1 MAYDLLIKN
10 GTVID
15 PSQRLDAVRDVAI
28 ADAKV
33 AAVEADIEEGSA
45 REVVDAAGLIV
56 MPGLLDLHVHVFWG
70 ASHYVID
77 PDYGNVAKGVTTALD
92 AGSSGA
98 RTFLAFR
105 RYVLE
110 QADTRL
116 FALLNISAMG
126 MLSPKIGELEDLR
139 WADVDDA
146 VEIGRANRDYILG
159 IKARLGAAQAADND
173 VDALKRAIEAAEAL
187 DSMVMIHVGSTKTP
201 LDELTAML
209 RPGDVVTHSFH
220 GHPHGV
226 LDGSGRVLD
235 GIKDAQRRGIIF
247 DIGHGAGSFSFA
259 TAEKALA
266 DGFEPGCISS
276 DLHIY
281 NIEGPVFDQ
290 LTTMSKF
297 LHLGMPLG
305 DVVRLSTQAPA
316 AAMGLSESL
325 GTLKRGAA
333 ADVTIV
339 SMDEGRYDLTDSEGV
354 TVEASR
360 SLKHVRTIRDGRVY
374 RPWSGRSPTTFTER

>member
-1 MAYDLLIKN
+1 MIYDLLIKN

-15 PSQRLDAVRDVAI
+15 PSQEMHGVHDVAI
-28 ADAKV
+28 GNGKV
-33 AAVEADIEEGSA
+33 AALESGIGDGLA
-45 REVVDAAGLIV
+45 REAIDASGMIV

-70 ASHYVID
+70 ASHYGID

-98 RTFLAFR
+98 STFPAFR

-110 QADTRL
+110 RSTTRL
-116 FALLNISAMG
+116 YALLNISAMG

-146 VEIGRANRDYILG
+146 VEVGRTNRDYILG
-159 IKARLGAAQAADND
+159 IKARLSIAQAGSND
-173 VDALKRAIEAAEAL
+173 VDALKRALEAAEIL
-187 DSMVMIHVGSTKTP
+187 DKMVMIHVGNTKTP
-201 LDELTAML
+201 LEELTSML

-220 GHPHGV
+220 GVSHGV
-226 LDGSGRVLD
+226 LDDSGRVLE
-235 GIKDAQRRGIIF
+235 GILEAQQRGIIF

-259 TAEKALA
+259 TAENALA
-266 DGFEPGCISS
+266 DGFTPGCISS

-290 LTTMSKF
+290 LTTMTKF
-297 LHLGMPLG
+297 MHLGMTLD
-305 DVVRLSTQAPA
+305 DVVRLSTEAPA
-316 AAMGLSESL
+316 RAMGLSGSL
-325 GTLKRGAA
+325 GTLKVGAT

-339 SMDEGRYDLTDSEGV
+339 SLNEGRFTLTDSTGV
-354 TVEASR
+354 SVEANSF
-360 SLKHVRTIRDGRVY
+360 LTHVQTIRDGRIY
-374 RPWSGRSPTTFTER
+374 RPW

>member
-1 MAYDLLIKN
+1 MVYDLLVKN

-15 PSQRLDAVRDVAI
+15 PSQEINGVRDVAI
-28 ADAKV
+28 ADGKV
-33 AAVEADIEEGSA
+33 AALEAGIAEGSA
-45 REVVDAAGLIV
+45 REVVDASGLIV

-70 ASHYVID
+70 ASHYGID
-77 PDYGNVAKGVTTALD
+77 PDYGNVARGVTTALD

-110 QADTRL
+110 RSATRL
-116 FALLNISAMG
+116 YALLNISAMG

-146 VEIGRANRDYILG
+146 VEMGRANRDYILG
-159 IKARLGAAQAADND
+159 IKARLAIPLAADND

-187 DSMVMIHVGSTKTP
+187 GKMVMIHVGNTRTP
-201 LDELTAML
+201 LEELTSML

-220 GHPHGV
+220 GLPHGV
-226 LDGSGRVLD
+226 LDDSGRVLD
-235 GIKDAQRRGIIF
+235 GIREARQRGVIF

-266 DGFEPGCISS
+266 DGFAPGCISS
-276 DLHIY
+276 DLHVY
-281 NIEGPVFDQ
+281 NIEGPVFDL
-290 LTTMSKF
+290 LTTMTKF
-297 LHLGMPLG
+297 MHLGMTLG

-325 GTLKRGAA
+325 GTLKVGAA

-339 SMDEGRYDLTDSEGV
+339 SLDEGRFILTDSEGV
-354 TVEASR
+354 SVEAR
-360 SLKHVRTIRDGRVY
+360 SALTHVRTIRDGRIY
-374 RPWSGRSPTTFTER
+374 RPWLSRVPSAFTER